1 MATFYSS
8 ITDKQA
14 DLIKTAP
21 LFFVAS
27 TGPDLSPGPGGEG
40 AVNISPKGG
49 VPLHI
54 IDRNHVAYLDYTGSG
69 NETARH
75 ASLGGPITVM
85 VSTFDE
91 SAAIVRLYGHA
102 KVTPLD
108 ESPLADLLQDSP
120 AEGIAL
126 PQRQAI
132 EITVEKTMT
141 SCGYGVPI
149 MEFVKDRT
157 TAERRRDYKDGTP
170 PRAAPASA
178 NASAS

>member
-1 MATFYSS
+1 MAKFYPS
-8 ITDKQA
+8 ITDEQA
-14 DLIKTAP
+14 NLIKSAP

-27 TGPDLSPGPGGEG
+27 TGPDLSPGPDGEG
-40 AVNISPKGG
+40 AVNVSPKGG

-54 IDRNHVAYLDYTGSG
+54 IDRNHVAYLDYKGSG

-91 SAAIVRLYGHA
+91 NAAIVRLYGHA

-108 ESPLADLLQDSP
+108 ESPLADVLLESP
-120 AEGIAL
+120 AKGIAL

-132 EITVEKTMT
+132 VISVEKTMT

-157 TAERRRDYKDGTP
+157 TAERGRDYKDGTP
-170 PRAAPASA
+170 PKASQMSA
-178 NASAS
+178 NVSAN